1 MRIYSLKALK
11 QGFFKLMVY
20 PLLLIAVGSLIPY
33 ILSFN
38 QYYILISLQIVVLA
52 SIALSWNIIGGYAG
66 QLDLASF
73 AYLGLGGII
82 ATELMIKYNIT
93 PWIGMFIGAL
103 SAVGLAFLIGYPL
116 FRFGIREVWY
126 ALSTAAL
133 VIIIH
138 ELSLLILG
146 PYDYY
151 IPPVEGWYYLKFRTW
166 ENMYYISLVFLAIVV
181 MINLWIGRSK
191 LGYYLKA
198 IREDELAAEAIG
210 INVRKYKLLALMIY
224 AALVGFIGYVYVVSQ
239 RTYSY
244 KTFSGPMSVYVAIVG
259 IVGGL
264 GSVSGTL
271 TASIILKLAEEY
283 LRATFGGTLPGLH
296 YLIYGL
302 LLILV
307 GILMPEGLATI
318 TTRISKLVRNV
329 LGVRHEF

>member
-1 MRIYSLKALK
+1 MGVRHAKEIRTNLLKL
-11 QGFFKLMVY
+11 GVF
-20 PLLLIAVGSLIPY
+20 PLLFIVVGGLIPY
-33 ILSFN
+33 ALSFN
-38 QYYILISLQIVVLA
+38 QYYILIALQIVVLA
-52 SIALSWNIIGGYAG
+52 GVALSWNIIGGYAG

-82 ATELMIKYNIT
+82 ATELMIKYNVT

-133 VIIIH
+133 VVIIH
-138 ELSLLILG
+138 ELSLLVLG

-151 IPPVEGWYYLKFRTW
+151 IPPVEGWYYLRFRTW
-166 ENMYYISLVFLAIVV
+166 ENVYYVSIVFLAAVIA
-181 MINLWIGRSK
+181 INLWIGRSK

-210 INVRKYKLLALMIY
+210 INVRKYKLLALLIY
-224 AALVGFIGYVYVVSQ
+224 AALVGFIGYIYVVSQ

-244 KTFSGPMSVYVAIVG
+244 KTFSGPMSTYIAIVG

-264 GSVSGTL
+264 GSVSGIL
-271 TASIILKLAEEY
+271 LASVILKLAEEY

-296 YLIYGL
+296 YLAYGL
-302 LLILV
+302 LLIIIGVLR
-307 GILMPEGLATI
+307 PEGLATI
-318 TTRISKLVRNV
+318 TNRISKLVKSR
-329 LGVRHEF
+329 LGGEV